1 LREVAEGVLEP
12 QSLSVVDVENLRTHY
27 ARTLE
32 HWRHRFTAAGAD
44 VTRMSNAAFARAWD
58 LYLAG
63 AQAAF
68 TTGWMQLFQI
78 VFVRGESRRVAW
90 TRV

>member
-1 LREVAEGVLEP
+1 
-12 QSLSVVDVENLRTHY
+12 
-27 ARTLE
+27 
-32 HWRHRFTAAGAD
+32 
-44 VTRMSNAAFARAWD
+44 MSNATFARAWD

-63 AQAAF
+63 SQAAF

-78 VFVRGESRRVAW
+78 VFVRGESHRVTW